1 MQERIT
7 GVFRAVFL
15 PFSWTRGIDRFRCA
29 IERIT
34 SQAFW
39 MLAVVIGS
47 VLWVTG
53 GSWGWHAEGW
63 LVQLLGYHDAYA
75 GGVIHAVAAGFVLGN
90 AGGARF
96 AHRSLRPGRYAVQFE
111 SAQSMVRDRR
121 AVHAVYGF
129 LGLLHVLPYPHG

>member
-7 GVFRAVFL
+7 GVFLAVFL
-15 PFSWTRGIDRFRCA
+15 LFSWTRGIDRFRRA

-53 GSWGWHAEGW
+53 GS
-63 LVQLLGYHDAYA
+63 
-75 GGVIHAVAAGFVLGN
+75 
-90 AGGARF
+90 
-96 AHRSLRPGRYAVQFE
+96 
-111 SAQSMVRDRR
+111 
-121 AVHAVYGF
+121 
-129 LGLLHVLPYPHG
+129 